1 VLRHGDHEEAS
12 IFTPENLLREARR
25 QKAIVKQ
32 KIPPTCV
39 LDPDGDIVKYLRR
52 RRRASRNPH
61 WACYHSV
68 LYESHLSTGPVG
80 IVGCAVGAPFAV
92 LVAEEMFASG
102 CTLLLSITSA
112 GKVRSQVGAPRYLVL
127 SKALRDEGTS
137 DRYLPSG
144 DYAKIRDGLLA
155 ILQVHL
161 AESPVLLGT
170 GTSWTT
176 DAPFRE
182 TASAI
187 NRARDRG
194 AMCVEM
200 EAAAL
205 YAFAQACNRDV
216 VCVAHLTNTMAQ
228 SKGDFEK
235 GADNGSVDSLKLI
248 EFLVQTL
255 RWHRKNIDVA
265 ASAARAP
272 VDTRV
277 NTPRLRRRPR
287 KVQGDLP

>member
-1 VLRHGDHEEAS
+1 MLRHSDHKEAS
-12 IFTPENLLREARR
+12 LFRPENLLREARR
-25 QKAIVKQ
+25 QKAIAKRR
-32 KIPPTCV
+32 IPPTCV
-39 LDPDGDIVKYLRR
+39 LDPDGDIVRFLRR
-52 RRRASRNPH
+52 KRRAARNPY
-61 WACYHSV
+61 WACYHSE
-68 LYESHLSTGPVG
+68 LYESHLNTGAIG
-80 IVGCAVGAPFAV
+80 IVGCAVGAPYAV

-112 GKVRSQVGAPRYLVL
+112 GKVRPRGGAPRYLVL

-137 DRYLPSG
+137 GRYLPPG
-144 DYAKIRDGLLA
+144 GYANLGEGLFATLKA
-155 ILQVHL
+155 HL
-161 AESPVLLGT
+161 AESPVPLGI

-187 NRARDRG
+187 DRARERG
-194 AMCVEM
+194 AVCVEM

-205 YAFAQACNRDV
+205 YAFAKASQRDV

-255 RWHRKNIDVA
+255 RRG
-265 ASAARAP
+265 
-272 VDTRV
+272 
-277 NTPRLRRRPR
+277 PR
-287 KVQGDLP
+287 G